1 MKKKQNKTK
10 KKKTDLMNKM
20 LLIHCTIKVI
30 LKNDWLRFV
39 VVVVVVVV
47 LFVFFLFF
55 CFFLSFIDI
64 AHTLLF
70 LMSIIP
76 LYLTKQKAH
85 TLRQQ
90 VIYEKLLKE
99 YQGEKLV
106 LK

>member
-1 MKKKQNKTK
+1 MTGCVF
-10 KKKTDLMNKM
+10 
-20 LLIHCTIKVI
+20 LLS
-30 LKNDWLRFV
+30 LL
-39 VVVVVVVV
+39 
-47 LFVFFLFF
+47 LFFCLFFLFCCF
-55 CFFLSFIDI
+55 FFLSFIDI

-106 LK
+106 FQIVKYLHLLCEYEFQQIPSIRPYLEPAGTD